1 MVTPRL
7 RNALRLY
14 LRGYLTKIKP
24 STFDK
29 LRENILLDSFDRDNA
44 ADKLNRYYN
53 KLLALLPINRDNEDL
68 EKSNDT
74 SNQILALQENNIE
87 KFKYFSNAY
96 KTKLQKIIDTFK
108 LIEES
113 GILDEQPK

>member
-1 MVTPRL
+1 M
-7 RNALRLY
+7 
-14 LRGYLTKIKP
+14 
-24 STFDK
+24 
-29 LRENILLDSFDRDNA
+29 DSFDRDNA